1 MFHLLPTVCSAF
13 ILILGPAK
21 ISNILL
27 EHTFPNTVVLTL
39 VSTLQ
44 KGQKLALFHALL
56 IVHLKYVDVK
66 NEKKIKSCIGNHKD
80 FFFLKAVWQVN
91 TSVFLRGAV
100 CIY

>member
-39 VSTLQ
+39 VSALQ
-44 KGQKLALFHALL
+44 KGKNIKPESPFHHMSQKHIPF
-56 IVHLKYVDVK
+56 KYRME
-66 NEKKIKSCIGNHKD
+66 NIAGFAPCASYCPFKIHGC
-80 FFFLKAVWQVN
+80 
-91 TSVFLRGAV
+91 
-100 CIY
+100 